1 MLSHMSEIN
10 FVLKLVQ
17 HFVYYLFNP
26 HFFFFFFMNV
36 LSGFEKE
43 NSNKYQHQKS
53 LAGFD
58 TAGQEKK
65 TKNKSTVTGKS

>member
-1 MLSHMSEIN
+1 
-10 FVLKLVQ
+10 
-17 HFVYYLFNP
+17 
-26 HFFFFFFMNV
+26 MNV

-58 TAGQEKK
+58 TAGQGKK
-65 TKNKSTVTGKS
+65 KKKQVHSDWEILK